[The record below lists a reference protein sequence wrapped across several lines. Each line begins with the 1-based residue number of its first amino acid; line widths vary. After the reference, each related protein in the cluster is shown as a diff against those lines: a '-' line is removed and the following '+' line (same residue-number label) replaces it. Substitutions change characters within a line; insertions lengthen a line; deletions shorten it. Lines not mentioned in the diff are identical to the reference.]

1 MKKIYLTPEFDIEYA
16 SMSYI
21 ICTSSY
27 GPNSEIIPVGGEG
40 GDEEVAPPP
49 SSPARGMWDEW

>member
-1 MKKIYLTPEFDIEYA
+1 MKKIYLTPKFDIEYA

-49 SSPARGMWDEW
+49 SHSLGFWDE